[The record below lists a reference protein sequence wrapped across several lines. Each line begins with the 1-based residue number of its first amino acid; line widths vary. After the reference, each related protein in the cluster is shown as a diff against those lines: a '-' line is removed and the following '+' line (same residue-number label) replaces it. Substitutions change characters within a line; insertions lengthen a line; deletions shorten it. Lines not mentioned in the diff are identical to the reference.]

1 MPNHFIPKCINC
13 LKIIKQLLMIKTLDT
28 EQRHSVNNCIIWK
41 MQKYQKIIASRDIFQ
56 INCYE
61 TNNILK
67 VYLLPWQPK
76 WQQ

>member
-1 MPNHFIPKCINC
+1 
-13 LKIIKQLLMIKTLDT
+13 MIKSKTLHS
-28 EQRHSVNNCIIWK
+28 ERRHSVNNCIIWK

-67 VYLLPWQPK
+67 VYLLPRQPK